1 MLGPAGRSD
10 VWSLVSLRET
20 RRALSPLRYRLLVGT
35 SAIVYAVVAMV
46 VGGMLFVPPHSYDL
60 GWFFYL
66 YPSGPGPPWSYPTIV
81 AGTPYIILDLPLI
94 SGILMTLSSAGIGLG
109 MALGILLG
117 VRLLRRDGDRGGAPA
132 GAGTAA
138 GLTPAMIGLVTLGA
152 CCSTTA
158 AATAGISLVA
168 QSGGTS
174 PAEALANAWY
184 LGVFQVAVV
193 YVALLAQE
201 QLLRIYRF
209 AVEPSRT
216 GGSAAQVGWNAG
228 STVGRGS
235 IGRGT
240 LRLVL
245 VAAGLTWS
253 LSVMT
258 LGFATAGS
266 RSDLPIEVGGIVQR
280 EVPGLLAVISGLFPE
295 RLVALGARARGG
307 PAAVGLRSLF
317 IATGLSLVAG
327 IPPPWSATGFC
338 GFANELLGFG
348 GFPRVWGAVTPPS
361 IGLAGLILRWSLQF
375 LLLGLFSVI
384 AGISPHFAAKP
395 LTRASS
401 EPDLRREPSTV
412 TNPSATATDSG

>member
-1 MLGPAGRSD
+1 MAGPAGRSD
-10 VWSLVSLRET
+10 LWSLVSLRET
-20 RRALSPLRYRLLVGT
+20 RQALSPLRYRLLVGT
-35 SAIVYAVVAMV
+35 SAVVYAIVAMI
-46 VGGMLFVPPHSYDL
+46 VGGMLFVPSRPYDL
-60 GWFFYL
+60 GWFFVL
-66 YPSGPGPPWSYPTIV
+66 YPSGPGPPWSYPTIM
-81 AGTPYIILDLPLI
+81 AGSPYFFLDLPLI

-117 VRLLRRDGDRGGAPA
+117 VRLLRRHGDRRGAPA
-132 GAGTAA
+132 AVGTAA
-138 GLTPAMIGLVTLGA
+138 GLTPAMISLVTLGA

-168 QSGGTS
+168 QFSGTS

-184 LGVFQVAVV
+184 LGVVQVAVV

-209 AVEPSRT
+209 AVEPSRS
-216 GGSAAQVGWNAG
+216 GDSSAEIAWNARPR
-228 STVGRGS
+228 VGRDS
-235 IGRGT
+235 IGRGA

-266 RSDLPIEVGGIVQR
+266 HSSLSVEIGGMLQR
-280 EVPGLLAVISGLFPE
+280 EVPGVLAVVAGLFPE
-295 RLVALGARARGG
+295 RLVALCGRARGS
-307 PAAVGLRSLF
+307 PVSVGLRALL

-327 IPPPWSATGFC
+327 IPPPWSGTGFC
-338 GFANELLGFG
+338 GLANELLGFG
-348 GFPRVWGAVTPPS
+348 GFPRVWGAITPPA

-375 LLLGLFSVI
+375 LLVGLFSV
-384 AGISPHFAAKP
+384 AVGVSPKTATRV
-395 LTRASS
+395 LTRTSR
-401 EPDLRREPSTV
+401 EPGLRRESSTA
-412 TNPSATATDSG
+412 TNPSAAVSDSG